1 MTGSITDN
9 LSTVRER
16 IAAAASRAGRDPS
29 EIKLITV
36 TKGFS
41 VPRIVEAV
49 EAGADALG
57 ENRAAEAAEKYEILG
72 RVVEGRSI
80 SWHFL
85 GYLQTNKV
93 KYVIGFADFIHSVD
107 RIRLAEE
114 IDKRAR
120 ALSKRQPVLIEV
132 NISGEPS
139 KAGLE
144 PAEVAGFVERLGRF
158 RNIEAKGL
166 MTMAPFAED
175 PELAR
180 PVFAGLREVLEKT
193 RAAVGLSEL
202 KELSMGMTDDY
213 EVAIEEGATM
223 VRIGRAIMGSRP
235 VG

>member
-1 MTGSITDN
+1 MKTSIAEN
-9 LSTVRER
+9 FSFVEQR
-16 IAAAASRAGRDPS
+16 IKAAASRAGRDPS

-49 EAGADALG
+49 EAGADTLG

-120 ALSKRQPVLIEV
+120 TLDKRQPVLIEV

-139 KAGLE
+139 KVGLK
-144 PAEVAGFVERLGRF
+144 PAEVTGFVARLGRF

-166 MTMAPFAED
+166 MTMAPLTKD

-193 RAAVGLSEL
+193 RAAIGLSEL
-202 KELSMGMTDDY
+202 NELSMGMTDDY

>member
-1 MTGSITDN
+1 MKTSIAEN
-9 LSTVRER
+9 FFAVKQR
-16 IAAAASRAGRDPS
+16 IKAAASRAGRDPS

-72 RVVEGRSI
+72 RIVEDRSI

-93 KYVIGFADFIHSVD
+93 KYVIGFAEFIHSVD
-107 RIRLAEE
+107 RIHLAEE

-120 ALSKRQPVLIEV
+120 TLGKRQPVLIEV

-139 KAGLE
+139 KAGLK
-144 PAEVAGFVERLGRF
+144 PTEVTRFIERLDRF

-180 PVFAGLREVLEKT
+180 PVFAGLREVLERT
-193 RAAVGLSEL
+193 RAETGSSEL

>member
-1 MTGSITDN
+1 MTTSIAEN
-9 LSTVRER
+9 FSVVKQR
-16 IAAAASRAGRDPS
+16 INVAAARAGRDPS

-57 ENRAAEAAEKYEILG
+57 ENRAAEAAEKFEILG

-107 RIRLAEE
+107 RISLAEE

-120 ALSKRQPVLIEV
+120 ALGKKQPVLIEV
-132 NISGEPS
+132 NVSGEPS
-139 KAGLE
+139 KAGLK
-144 PAEVAGFVERLGRF
+144 PAEVTGFVEGLGRF
-158 RNIEAKGL
+158 QNLEAKGL
-166 MTMAPFAED
+166 MTIAPLADD

-180 PVFAGLREVLEKT
+180 PVFAGLRETFERT
-193 RAAVGLSEL
+193 RAATGLTEL

-213 EVAIEEGATM
+213 EVAIEEGATI
-223 VRIGRAIMGSRP
+223 VRIGRAVMGPRP
-235 VG
+235 AG